1 MFVIAS
7 FILPYSRKHIRRQQK
22 YNFIIIKM
30 NITPVF
36 TDKSVMYGSHIGSHI
51 GGHIGFKGHLKVG
64 DTF

>member
-1 MFVIAS
+1 
-7 FILPYSRKHIRRQQK
+7 
-22 YNFIIIKM
+22 M

-36 TDKSVMYGSHIGSHI
+36 THKSVMYGSHIGSHI